1 MLKYFRPC
9 NVSTFCH
16 MPYLHAATL
25 WCLQVTIICAVLHEQ
40 KWSPQPT
47 IQTGPLLHVAIE
59 VQPHL
64 TNYKHKGSLSMFT
77 LCWKKMTFSHP
88 IFLKRW
94 PDTELA
100 EPTGKKFSEWGG
112 HYHNSDPPHRRGNH
126 KLHPTYKMNTRDYPL
141 LPPNQEVEDI

>member
-1 MLKYFRPC
+1 MLEYFRPC

-25 WCLQVTIICAVLHEQ
+25 WCLQVSIICAVLHEQ

-59 VQPHL
+59 VQPHSA
-64 TNYKHKGSLSMFT
+64 NYKHKGSLSMFI

-94 PDTELA
+94 PDTEI
-100 EPTGKKFSEWGG
+100 S
-112 HYHNSDPPHRRGNH
+112 R
-126 KLHPTYKMNTRDYPL
+126 TYWKNILWMGRPL
-141 LPPNQEVEDI
+141 S